1 MSKIFILSYGDL
13 NGVDGAAIRL
23 KTFAAYVRKLHPNCE
38 IITICSIREKLT
50 QYTVKVYY
58 DNDLVYEKSSKD
70 YSIFFRTIIKRS
82 LNLARVRGF
91 NEILTIEKAPQIYVH
106 TLRVFGSLAPELRQL
121 VKHIDVCDNN
131 IRSFRQAAKSYLI
144 LRRFHL
150 GLLLLNEARVEQN
163 LLRLALS
170 QNIRLSFITQDD
182 LACDRNS
189 MLLPNIYKPEYCGN
203 ASEFPKAPYTYGI
216 IGNFRTLANKS
227 IIENFIK
234 SDLNVVGSSVK
245 LFGLNAEGLSGE
257 RVSVHG
263 AYNTNLEIIKKF
275 DIGLCLVTLR
285 GGIQNKVI
293 DYLSMG
299 KVALVSNEVYE
310 AFRKDP
316 NFELLSHS
324 PFLIRIGD
332 AHQKMSQVFTIENYQ
347 INEHLYKEYLND

>member
-23 KTFAAYVRKLHPNCE
+23 KTFAAYVRKLHPNGE
-38 IITICSIREKLT
+38 IVTICSIREQLT
-50 QYTVKVYY
+50 QYTIKVYY

-70 YSIFFRTIIKRS
+70 YIIFFRTIIKRS

-91 NEILTIEKAPQIYVH
+91 NEFLTIEKTPEIYVH
-106 TLRVFGSLAPELRQL
+106 TLRVFGSLTAELKQF

-131 IRSFRQAAKSYLI
+131 TLAYRQAAKSYLI
-144 LRRFHL
+144 HRRFHL
-150 GLLLLNEARVEQN
+150 GLLLLNEARVEEN
-163 LLRLALS
+163 LLRLASS
-170 QNIRLSFITQDD
+170 QNIRLSFITRDD
-182 LACDRNS
+182 MSSDRNS
-189 MLLPNIYKPEYCGN
+189 MILPNIYKPEYCGN
-203 ASEFPKAPYTYGI
+203 SSEFPKAPYTYGI

-227 IIENFIK
+227 IIENFKK
-234 SDLNVVGSSVK
+234 SNLNVVGSSVK

-257 RVSVHG
+257 RVFVHG
-263 AYNTNLEIIKKF
+263 AYDTNLDIIKKF

-299 KVALVSNEVYE
+299 KVALVSNEVYD

-316 NFELLSHS
+316 TFELLSHS
-324 PFLIRIGD
+324 PFLVRIGD
-332 AHQKMSQVFTIENYQ
+332 AHQQMSQVFTTENYRR
-347 INEHLYKEYLND
+347 NEHLYKKYQND